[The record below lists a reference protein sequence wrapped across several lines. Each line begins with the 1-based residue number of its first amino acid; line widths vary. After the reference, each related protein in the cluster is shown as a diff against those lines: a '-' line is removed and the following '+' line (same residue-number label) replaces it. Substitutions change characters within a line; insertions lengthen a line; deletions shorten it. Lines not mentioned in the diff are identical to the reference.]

1 MDSLWEL
8 HGEEL
13 AYAEQYR
20 VTDPAAFARAR
31 ERVLADNL
39 GFLRQWGRWT
49 AGTLLLTAAAL
60 VWEARRGKRSASSGD
75 RHAAHQA
82 RRGGAGEPSP
92 EGG

>member
-1 MDSLWEL
+1 MDSLWQL

-31 ERVLADNL
+31 ARVRADNL

-49 AGTLLLTAAAL
+49 AGTLLLTASVL
-60 VWEARRGKRSASSGD
+60 VWHAHRRKRSASSGD

-82 RRGGAGEPSP
+82 GRGSAGEPSP